1 VRETEPRTMAQGE
14 TTQTPTLEDAERRGA
29 ERSEGPRSG
38 VSSNV
43 DRRPGTPP
51 DPQVPAKAQRR
62 RFSAK
67 FKLQVLREADRC
79 TKAGDVGALLRRY
92 GIYSSHL
99 STWRR
104 ERDRAAGQQLEKRK
118 RGRKPAEKNPLAP
131 RLAKLEREN
140 RRLQGELKKAELII
154 DIQKKASALLGIPLK
169 SLDSDGND

>member
-1 VRETEPRTMAQGE
+1 MLQAE

-43 DRRPGTPP
+43 DRRPGGTPP

-62 RFSAK
+62 RFTAK

-92 GIYSSHL
+92 GIYASHL

-131 RLAKLEREN
+131 RLADLEREN
-140 RRLQGELKKAELII
+140 RRLQGELRKAELII